1 MGRVVTRR
9 RSSRTPAFITGTS
22 SEFLGRRP
30 WPRVLLERHI
40 GVILGPSGAGKTSV
54 ALRLAGQPAQHV
66 GTRALQE
73 ALLDRV
79 RLGAWP
85 QVYRECS
92 ALVLDGPVFLRG
104 RDGVVDLLREMVQY
118 RARFKRRTILCQ
130 DDSDGSLE
138 ELIAVLRPGSV
149 TVIGLRFPTGKR
161 GRVRFARRVCE
172 ELGAPT
178 EAARGTET
186 MVPWRYERVVE
197 VIRRWPSPVS
207 WRDGVASEWGT
218 SH

>member
-1 MGRVVTRR
+1 M
-9 RSSRTPAFITGTS
+9 S
-22 SEFLGRRP
+22 
-30 WPRVLLERHI
+30 
-40 GVILGPSGAGKTSV
+40 
-54 ALRLAGQPAQHV
+54 LRLAGQPAVHV
-66 GTRALQE
+66 GTRSLQE

-85 QVYRECS
+85 EEIRECP

-104 RDGVVDLLREMVQY
+104 RDGVVDLLRELVQG
-118 RARFKRRTILCQ
+118 RARKGRRTVLCQ
-130 DDSDGSLE
+130 DDSDGSIE
-138 ELIAVLRPGSV
+138 ELIAVLKPGSV
-149 TVIGLRFPTGKR
+149 SLIGLRFPTGKR

-172 ELGAPT
+172 DLGAPI

-207 WRDGVASEWGT
+207 WRDGLDSEW
-218 SH
+218 SKFHS